1 MRFITNPA
9 TNLYSTSI
17 YQTLSQI
24 DSQSNIKVSILSNK
38 CNTLFNNLPKTT
50 QFFSL
55 KLQYPSIIASQFA
68 NCIIYSSGLKK
79 TSLNSVKAV
88 CRAGFWGRR
97 AGGSRICLGCVK
109 TGKKAGERMGTGES
123 QENMRVFSSVLCFVP
138 YLMPPIA
145 LSNLPSQ
152 P

>member
-17 YQTLSQI
+17 RLYPQSTHSAMLRYLYYQI
-24 DSQSNIKVSILSNK
+24 K
-38 CNTLFNNLPKTT
+38 CNTLFSSLPKT

-68 NCIIYSSGLKK
+68 NCIIYSSGLKE
-79 TSLNSVKAV
+79 TLLNSVKAA
-88 CRAGFWGRR
+88 CRAGFWG
-97 AGGSRICLGCVK
+97 GTRIRLGCVK

-123 QENMRVFSSVLCFVP
+123 QENMRVFSSVLCSVP